1 MSLFEVAL
9 LFLMFNIQYAKK
21 EEVMIVKN
29 KVLEETIFIYI
40 DEITWKNESM
50 NQHYT
55 EKKQQAYI
63 IEQSM
68 FFPLSNAL
76 PIGI

>member
-1 MSLFEVAL
+1 
-9 LFLMFNIQYAKK
+9 
-21 EEVMIVKN
+21 
-29 KVLEETIFIYI
+29 
-40 DEITWKNESM
+40 M

-55 EKKQQAYI
+55 KKQHVYI

-76 PIGI
+76 SIDI